1 MGLNNEDIKQL
12 ISILQRG
19 LTEDESPKTEQSIK
33 KSNKS
38 IKSKSKNIKTKPERF
53 NIFEDMPEMH
63 MFKSDSIIDQKLQKR
78 PPTPRT
84 RNYKPVSVV
93 CRTCGK
99 KENVSPALLDSVDRY
114 KCNKCSS
121 SPGG

>member
-19 LTEDESPKTEQSIK
+19 LTEDESKKTE

-38 IKSKSKNIKTKPERF
+38 IKPKSKNIKTKPERF
-53 NIFEDMPEMH
+53 NTFEDMPEMH
-63 MFKSDSIIDQKLQKR
+63 MFKSDTIIDQKLQKR

-84 RNYKPVSVV
+84 RNYKPISVI

-99 KENVSPALLDSVDRY
+99 KENVSPTLLDSVDRY